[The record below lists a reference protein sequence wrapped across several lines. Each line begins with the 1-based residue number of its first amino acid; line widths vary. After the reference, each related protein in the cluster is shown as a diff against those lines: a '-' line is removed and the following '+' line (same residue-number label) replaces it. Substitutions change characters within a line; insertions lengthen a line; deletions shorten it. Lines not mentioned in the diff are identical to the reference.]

1 MSFCKTP
8 DKLVG
13 FKFSKKGV
21 KPIESKT
28 AAIAE
33 FTAPKT
39 LKQLRSFLGSVHNLS
54 KFITNLAKICHPLR
68 PLLKKN

>member
-8 DKLVG
+8 DKLAL
-13 FKFSKKGV
+13 FHILKNGV

-33 FTAPKT
+33 IKAPKA
-39 LKQLRSFLGSVHNLS
+39 LKQLRSF
-54 KFITNLAKICHPLR
+54 
-68 PLLKKN
+68 